1 MRKSIVMMVVLV
13 SILLSVQALAT
24 ADYRLGAEDV
34 VTVAVLRH
42 EEFSGEFMIPQDG
55 IVDLPAVGQVKAT
68 GMTIKELSDYI
79 TKGLSDRL
87 QSPEVSVFL
96 KNQGMKRVYVLGSVK
111 TPGVYDYKPG
121 WRIAEC
127 VAAAGGNLGEASDC
141 EARLLKGSTG
151 EQTVVKLED
160 VLAPGSQS
168 NLAVEAGDVLSIESV
183 RLLPVYVTGMVKNPG
198 MYSLRK
204 DGGLLE
210 AIALSG
216 GPLDTAAISKVTITH
231 ISGKCETVDLKPLM
245 LSGNSS
251 ANRKLE
257 PGDLVVVPESNRKIA
272 VLGNVTAPGYF
283 ALRDGESVRLTDAL
297 AMAGGTAKQSN
308 LDGVMVIGVENGKE
322 KRQLCSVT
330 KFLKAGDLSSNPIME
345 PGTVVFVAKNGKAD
359 WQTVLSGLSVT
370 ALTCNMLT
378 K

>member
-1 MRKSIVMMVVLV
+1 MRKSILMILVVA
-13 SILLSVQALAT
+13 SIVISAQALA
-24 ADYRLGAEDV
+24 APDYRLGAEDIIT
-34 VTVAVLRH
+34 VTVLRH
-42 EEFSGEFMIPQDG
+42 DEFSGEFMIPQDG
-55 IVDLPAVGQVKAT
+55 IVDLPAVGQVKAS

-79 TKGLSDRL
+79 TKHLIDRL
-87 QSPEVSVFL
+87 QSPEVTVFL
-96 KNQGMKRVYVLGSVK
+96 KNQGMKRVYVLGAVK

-127 VAAAGGNLGEASDC
+127 IAAAGGSIGEVADC

-160 VLAPGSQS
+160 VMAPGSKS

-198 MYSLRK
+198 MYYLRK

-216 GPLDTAAISKVTITH
+216 GPLDTAAISKVTVTH
-231 ISGKCETVDLKPLM
+231 ITGKSEMVDLRPLM
-245 LSGNSS
+245 LDGNSS
-251 ANRKLE
+251 ANRKVE
-257 PGDLVVVPESNRKIA
+257 PGDLIAVPESNRKIA
-272 VLGNVTAPGYF
+272 VLGNVSTPGYF
-283 ALRDGESVRLTDAL
+283 ALRDGDQIRLTDAL

-308 LDGVMVIGVENGKE
+308 LNEVMIIRIENGKE
-322 KRQLCSVT
+322 QKKICSLT
-330 KFLKAGDLSSNPIME
+330 RFLKSGDVASNPVME
-345 PGTVVFVAKNGKAD
+345 PGTIVFVAKSGKVD
-359 WQTVLSGLSVT
+359 WQSILSGLSVT
-370 ALTCNMLT
+370 ALAYNVT